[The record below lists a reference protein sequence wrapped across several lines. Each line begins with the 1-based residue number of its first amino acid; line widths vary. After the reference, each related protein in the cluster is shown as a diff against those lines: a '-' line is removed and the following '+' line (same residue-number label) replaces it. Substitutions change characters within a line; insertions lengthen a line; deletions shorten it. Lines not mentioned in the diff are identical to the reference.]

1 MRAFKIDKRTLEN
14 LKGGVWMISLK
25 GLLGYTHL
33 VEGKAMVAMIQM
45 VAGWA
50 LSTQEYQQTD
60 TCVLFHLNSKYR
72 KKC

>member
-1 MRAFKIDKRTLEN
+1 
-14 LKGGVWMISLK
+14 MISLK